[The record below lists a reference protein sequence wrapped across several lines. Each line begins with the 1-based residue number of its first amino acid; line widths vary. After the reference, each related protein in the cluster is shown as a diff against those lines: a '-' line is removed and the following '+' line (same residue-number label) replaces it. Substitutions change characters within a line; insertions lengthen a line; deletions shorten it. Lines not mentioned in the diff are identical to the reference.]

1 MSKSKCLKLIRL
13 RQESTHRSFDINDVI
28 MIQVTL
34 VLAINAFSIYKL
46 NTLKSEKSFFIFALG
61 SLVVSSWNV
70 FHHLPSSDE
79 DNEKERERRGRYCT
93 TPDTGRQMLESAL
106 LLCMLVVVDKP
117 NRATAAAPDWAPSV
131 IVVVLVVV
139 TLKKIIVEED
149 KETYQ
154 NICYNSFCHFLLF

>member
-1 MSKSKCLKLIRL
+1 MVLL
-13 RQESTHRSFDINDVI
+13 RILSVN
-28 MIQVTL
+28 
-34 VLAINAFSIYKL
+34 YKL
-46 NTLKSEKSFFIFALG
+46 NTLNSGKSFLIFALG
-61 SLVVSSWNV
+61 SLVVSLWNV

-79 DNEKERERRGRYCT
+79 DNEKEKVRKERERRGRYCT
-93 TPDTGRQMLESAL
+93 TPDTGRQMFESAL